1 MLGLLT
7 GEVVKAYLRYD
18 RGIEYEFFPDARQLR
33 EPFPE
38 KGGSQDPDG
47 PIGAIV
53 YDLDQTLI
61 DSGIRDLRYEENMAH
76 AVMPYK
82 VYEGVRELT
91 SLPIPDCPSEQ
102 SVEMADGQVAFSF
115 RSGRQY

>member
-1 MLGLLT
+1 MPLL
-7 GEVVKAYLRYD
+7 EVRSRNRVRVLSLTHGSCGSR
-18 RGIEYEFFPDARQLR
+18 FL
-33 EPFPE
+33 E

-61 DSGIRDLRYEENMAH
+61 DSGMDLRYEENMAH

-82 VYEGVRELT
+82 VSTRALGSSPRFPFR
-91 SLPIPDCPSEQ
+91 LP
-102 SVEMADGQVAFSF
+102 F
-115 RSGRQY
+115 

>member
-1 MLGLLT
+1 MGEFLRENGFRGRIVNFAYARAFT

-91 SLPIPDCPSEQ
+91 SLPIPT
-102 SVEMADGQVAFSF
+102 AF
-115 RSGRQY
+115 